1 MLFRSLS
8 RSRRDAYLISAI
20 SALAECFKTE
30 RFLQIMFRYVFVLF
44 YQAFISS
51 FCDLTKISREKVIRG
66 QPFYF
71 KGGGGVGAGVGD
83 LVCAWLSVDRMVKRH
98 PL

>member
-1 MLFRSLS
+1 MFRSLS

-20 SALAECFKTE
+20 SALAECFRTE
-30 RFLQIMFRYVFVLF
+30 RFLQIMFRFVFVLF

-51 FCDLTKISREKVIRG
+51 LCDLTKISREKVIRG

-71 KGGGGVGAGVGD
+71 GGGGVGD
-83 LVCAWLSVDRMVKRH
+83 LVCAWLSVDRLVKRH